1 MSIKLFRNIDESD
14 LSGGKGAS
22 LAKMYQNKLNIPNGY
37 VIMADEF
44 DNFLLQNGIKYKIQS
59 IITALDIE
67 NEEDIQNASNEISKI
82 ILSCDMNE
90 NVKNE
95 IIKNYEILGCKFV
108 AVRSSATSEDG
119 KSHAWAGQLESF
131 LNVDKTELAKS
142 VKKCWNSVFSPR
154 AIYYRLKNNDK
165 TDIKV
170 AVVVQKMVQSR
181 ISGVAFS
188 INPVNNDT
196 NEIVIESVLGLGEA
210 IVSGRVT
217 PDKYIVNKKDNKIE
231 SKEINNQREKII
243 KDDKENKWVQILDGN
258 IQKLSDEKINILQE
272 KIKQIE
278 NIYGFPVDI
287 EWAIEKEEFYILQCR
302 PITTFKENKIKSI
315 IDIVNKIGGF
325 KYYVSRKFNWFLEN
339 TQIFAS
345 GEEAQDELLGFNIA
359 IKNYLILNGDE
370 YSLDKDFKET
380 YKVLKTKFERDIN
393 FFDKFAKKEMDLV
406 EEIKAYMN
414 SLSNKNLSQM
424 NYKELCNE
432 LELFNKEYIRSFVP
446 GFTRPED
453 FLELELKEELKQINL
468 SENEIENIFSKIST
482 CPNYGELAYSEEP
495 LELLKIALEKR
506 NKKNIDS
513 LLNNHIEKYSWIKA
527 PVINETT
534 CFTKD
539 DYIKRLEN
547 LDNEDI
553 EAKIENVLKTRKSN
567 DDEYEKILKQY
578 KFPEKIM
585 KLAKAIRDFIYLRT
599 YTTEYSDHLFYIAR
613 KTIFLEISKRCK
625 MNVDDL
631 IMLGCE
637 EILDLLKNNCKI
649 QHELRELIAKRRK
662 GFAIIWIDGKIKT
675 FFGNDSL
682 KLQYELGKIY
692 KTNEEVGEKHKN
704 IISGTVANT
713 GKVTSTVRILLEYE
727 DIYKVKK
734 GDIIVATMTTPDY
747 ILAMEK
753 ASRFYNR

>member
-380 YKVLKTKFERDIN
+380 YKVLFHSVLGE
-393 FFDKFAKKEMDLV
+393 
-406 EEIKAYMN
+406 
-414 SLSNKNLSQM
+414 
-424 NYKELCNE
+424 
-432 LELFNKEYIRSFVP
+432 
-446 GFTRPED
+446 
-453 FLELELKEELKQINL
+453 
-468 SENEIENIFSKIST
+468 SK
-482 CPNYGELAYSEEP
+482 
-495 LELLKIALEKR
+495 
-506 NKKNIDS
+506 
-513 LLNNHIEKYSWIKA
+513 
-527 PVINETT
+527 
-534 CFTKD
+534 
-539 DYIKRLEN
+539 
-547 LDNEDI
+547 
-553 EAKIENVLKTRKSN
+553 
-567 DDEYEKILKQY
+567 
-578 KFPEKIM
+578 
-585 KLAKAIRDFIYLRT
+585 
-599 YTTEYSDHLFYIAR
+599 
-613 KTIFLEISKRCK
+613 
-625 MNVDDL
+625 
-631 IMLGCE
+631 
-637 EILDLLKNNCKI
+637 
-649 QHELRELIAKRRK
+649 
-662 GFAIIWIDGKIKT
+662 
-675 FFGNDSL
+675 
-682 KLQYELGKIY
+682 
-692 KTNEEVGEKHKN
+692 
-704 IISGTVANT
+704 
-713 GKVTSTVRILLEYE
+713 
-727 DIYKVKK
+727 
-734 GDIIVATMTTPDY
+734 
-747 ILAMEK
+747 
-753 ASRFYNR
+753 

>member
-22 LAKMYQNKLNIPNGY
+22 LAKMYQNKINIPNGY

-44 DNFLLQNGIKYKIQS
+44 DNFLLQNGIKDKIKS

-131 LNVDKTELAKS
+131 LNVDETELVKS

-170 AVVVQKMVQSR
+170 AVVVQEMIQSE

-188 INPVNNDT
+188 INPVNNDA

-217 PDKYIVNKKDNKIE
+217 PDKYIVNKKDNEIE

-243 KDDKENKWVQILDGN
+243 KGDKENKYVQILDGN
-258 IQKLSDEKINILQE
+258 TQKLSDEKINILQE

-287 EWAIEKEEFYILQCR
+287 EWAIENEKFYILQCR
-302 PITTFKENKIKSI
+302 PITTFKENQIKSI
-315 IDIVNKIGGF
+315 IDIVNQIGGF

-345 GEEAQDELLGFNIA
+345 GEEAQDELLGFNVA

-380 YKVLKTKFERDIN
+380 YKVLKTNFERDIN

-414 SLSNKNLSQM
+414 SLSSKNLSKM
-424 NYKELCNE
+424 NYKELYNE

-453 FLELELKEELKQINL
+453 FLELELKEELKQMNL

-495 LELLKIALEKR
+495 LELLKIALEKK

-527 PVINETT
+527 PVIAETT
-534 CFTKD
+534 CFTKE

-578 KFPEKIM
+578 KFSEKIM

-625 MNVDDL
+625 INVDDL

-649 QHELRELIAKRRK
+649 QHEVRELIVKRRK

-704 IISGTVANT
+704 IIYGTVANT
-713 GKVTSTVRILLEYE
+713 GKVTSTARILLEYE